1 MQYSTEPRTRKY
13 IKGYGFL
20 PFATKYRKQLFD
32 TRLDAIKTTSKKGV
46 FKTAETTG
54 EFLWNKSADKI
65 VKPKHVI
72 EEYPRNVKEIII
84 RPEKREEI

>member
-13 IKGYGFL
+13 VKGYGFL

-54 EFLWNKSADKI
+54 EFL
-65 VKPKHVI
+65 
-72 EEYPRNVKEIII
+72 
-84 RPEKREEI
+84 